1 MFKLMKNIF
10 KKIYLILLEKLMKN
24 KKKSFYQ
31 KPNFKIIKKNLVKL
45 LNNIKKNYLN
55 NYQNN

>member
-1 MFKLMKNIF
+1 MKNIF